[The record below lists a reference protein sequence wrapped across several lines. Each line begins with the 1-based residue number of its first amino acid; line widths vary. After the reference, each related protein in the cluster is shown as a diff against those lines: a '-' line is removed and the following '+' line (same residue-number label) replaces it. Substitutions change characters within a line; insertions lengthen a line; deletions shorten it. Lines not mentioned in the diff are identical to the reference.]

1 MSFLDN
7 WCSLT
12 TGINTQPVS
21 WAVGKKSKKTI
32 VESFFI
38 LKTFGLSQDHMD
50 HIL

>member
-12 TGINTQPVS
+12 TGISTQLVS
-21 WAVGKKSKKTI
+21 WAAGKKSKETI

-38 LKTFGLSQDHMD
+38 LKTFGMF
-50 HIL
+50 